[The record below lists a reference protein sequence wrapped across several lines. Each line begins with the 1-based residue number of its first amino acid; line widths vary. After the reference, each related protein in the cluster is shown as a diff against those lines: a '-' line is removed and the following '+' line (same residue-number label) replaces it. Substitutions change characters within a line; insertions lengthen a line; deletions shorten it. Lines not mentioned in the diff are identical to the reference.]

1 MAIQGYKVTI
11 INKNSIFLNLN
22 KKKKKKNK
30 LLRIIV
36 EPSCL
41 VLK

>member
-1 MAIQGYKVTI
+1 MVIQGYKVTI

-22 KKKKKKNK
+22 KKKKNK